1 MLRGAAGETGHGWI
15 VVRQYSFVHNW
26 WKSKGGAK
34 GESSTYALSW
44 IVALAAGAKAVFA
57 GTTRHVSVMHVE
69 DIGVGPTDIGIRYE
83 VPSVAPVITEEQA
96 IQAAKNRKPGLAD
109 QAASIETRYVLF
121 SDDGHFDKDAT
132 GRQYRPW
139 QKVPAWV
146 VTFKGVILSSRG
158 GDPDAVN
165 HEVNIVIDAR
175 TGEYMQ
181 LFSYR

>member
-1 MLRGAAGETGHGWI
+1 MWTLAA
-15 VVRQYSFVHNW
+15 VV
-26 WKSKGGAK
+26 
-34 GESSTYALSW
+34 L
-44 IVALAAGAKAVFA
+44 VALAALAGAKAVFTGA
-57 GTTRHVSVMHVE
+57 TWHVPIINVK
-69 DIGVGPTDIGIRYE
+69 DIGLGPTNIGIGYE
-83 VPSVAPVITEEQA
+83 TPNVAPAITEAQA
-96 IQAAKNRKPGLAD
+96 IQAARDRKPGLTD

-121 SDDGHFDKDAT
+121 SDDGYFDKDAI

-146 VTFKGVILSSRG
+146 VTFKGVILPSRG
-158 GDPDAVN
+158 GDPDAAN

>member
-1 MLRGAAGETGHGWI
+1 M
-15 VVRQYSFVHNW
+15 
-26 WKSKGGAK
+26 
-34 GESSTYALSW
+34 
-44 IVALAAGAKAVFA
+44 
-57 GTTRHVSVMHVE
+57 
-69 DIGVGPTDIGIRYE
+69 GPTDIGIRYE
-83 VPSVAPVITEEQA
+83 VPSVAPVITEAQA
-96 IQAAKNRKPGLAD
+96 IQAAKGRKPGLAD

-121 SDDGHFDKDAT
+121 SDDGFFDKDAT

-139 QKVPAWV
+139 QRVPAWV
-146 VTFKGVILSSRG
+146 VTFKGVILPSRG

>member
-1 MLRGAAGETGHGWI
+1 MADKRVWALAAA
-15 VVRQYSFVHNW
+15 V
-26 WKSKGGAK
+26 
-34 GESSTYALSW
+34 L
-44 IVALAAGAKAVFA
+44 VALAALAGAKAVFT
-57 GTTRHVSVMHVE
+57 GTTRHVSVMNVE
-69 DIGVGPTDIGIRYE
+69 DSGVGPKDIGIRYE
-83 VPSVAPVITEEQA
+83 VPNVASVITEAQA
-96 IQAAKNRKPGLAD
+96 IQAAKDRKPGLAD

-121 SDDGHFDKDAT
+121 SNDEHFDKDAT

-139 QKVPAWV
+139 QRVPAWV
-146 VTFKGVILSSRG
+146 VTFKGVILPSRG

>member
-1 MLRGAAGETGHGWI
+1 MADKRLW
-15 VVRQYSFVHNW
+15 
-26 WKSKGGAK
+26 
-34 GESSTYALSW
+34 
-44 IVALAAGAKAVFA
+44 ALAAVVLVALDALGGAKAVFA

-69 DIGVGPTDIGIRYE
+69 DIGVGPTNIGIRYE
-83 VPSVAPVITEEQA
+83 VPNVAPVITEAQA
-96 IQAAKNRKPGLAD
+96 IQAAKHRKPGLAD
-109 QAASIETRYVLF
+109 QATSIETRYVLF
-121 SDDGHFDKDAT
+121 SDDGYFDKDTT

-139 QKVPAWV
+139 QRVPAWV
-146 VTFKGVILSSRG
+146 VTFKGVILPSRG